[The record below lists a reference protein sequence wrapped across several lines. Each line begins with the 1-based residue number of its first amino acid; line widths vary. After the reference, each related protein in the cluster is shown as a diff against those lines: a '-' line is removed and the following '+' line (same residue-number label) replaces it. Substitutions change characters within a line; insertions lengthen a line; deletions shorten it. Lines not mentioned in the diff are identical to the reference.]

1 MAYVMVHYWSLLQHN
16 KKWKLRKN
24 NCDPSKKVPSKYSLG
39 LAQVHEVMMR
49 KMGGRGG
56 RKQFLLLEAPKNKRG
71 RGLRREGT
79 TCFTQ

>member
-24 NCDPSKKVPSKYSLG
+24 NCDPPKKVPSKSSLG

-49 KMGGRGG
+49 KMRGEEAILALGGTQKQERERIEKG
-56 RKQFLLLEAPKNKRG
+56 RDQMFH
-71 RGLRREGT
+71 T
-79 TCFTQ
+79 IV